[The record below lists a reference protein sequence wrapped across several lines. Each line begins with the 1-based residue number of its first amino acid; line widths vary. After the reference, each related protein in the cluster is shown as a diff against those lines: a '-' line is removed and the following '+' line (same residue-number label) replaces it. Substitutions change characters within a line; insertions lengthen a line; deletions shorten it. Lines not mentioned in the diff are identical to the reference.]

1 VSLIVCL
8 LCFIIYL
15 LYAYLFLT
23 DERLKLLA
31 QLRERAI
38 DIGDK
43 GARFLGLSS
52 QQVAQV
58 TEFATNLRQGIVA
71 LPLNDRSKELS
82 AEISSLKSDK
92 EVARLAIQRLER
104 ELAVKGSSPR
114 ESSESSIL
122 KQILDNL
129 AAENQRLKNEIGV
142 LKSVDTTKVE
152 PKADNDGDVVT
163 SSALTPLLR
172 QRAKAVLGGQDLVL
186 MPAAAEVQ
194 FISIMDEYERTSQE
208 LSLLKNSMANI
219 SSAAIHDQKCNDDNN
234 IILEST
240 NMGVDKQDNGANTS
254 LVVLSDV
261 PTQHK
266 NGGSKQNTISSSI
279 EKAMEEL
286 RHERDVISTQLR
298 QLVEDAKSSN
308 QIELVSEEVTKLTE
322 KLKSIE
328 DRLNNNNGQ
337 HDTVVGVFSSS
348 IEQQAE
354 LKSVKQSLSKTK
366 QKLSGYITDV
376 KKLQN
381 AIYTMQDSRVDSAKV
396 ECLNDIIKEKNRIID
411 ETKQKLHASK
421 QMNLKLARTHAST
434 THDPSSD
441 RSVSTNSIDRAILRV
456 ANNSNNSGHNNGL
469 SSSHNN
475 NLQQHLEEAS
485 RLIFEK
491 DHVIS
496 EQNLT
501 ITELESKVKSREQL
515 VKEAGSMRLDIS
527 TLVSQLNEAESAANG
542 IAEMKT
548 SHEKEVKSLKT
559 KLSSL
564 SKEKTFNES
573 KIKELNDTVARTKRV
588 LSVTKQG
595 RSRSEQ
601 NLKTANEETE
611 ALKLQLSKVDEQ
623 MNALRKDKT
632 DAQNEKLQ
640 ATRRARLSLTKL
652 KDLTDSTKGNA
663 KSTEELE
670 KRVMVLN
677 KTVQGLAS
685 TNSKLRG
692 ELAAHKMKN
701 RVEDDEVLQV
711 PQQQMIR
718 PSFSRERPDSTNSRA
733 NALESQV
740 QRLHRSLAQE
750 KKLALD
756 SSAMLD
762 RYQKRINS
770 LERALRDSPTTV
782 ESESIQQPNDT
793 PKDKA
798 LQEQVSTLTDEN
810 ENLKQRIKDLASTSA
825 DTNIGTQLR
834 KLKEE
839 NATLKKENERLSQV
853 DHLDF
858 FEEIEDLKYKYN
870 EAVRQINQLTS

>member
-1 VSLIVCL
+1 
-8 LCFIIYL
+8 
-15 LYAYLFLT
+15 
-23 DERLKLLA
+23 LLA

-52 QQVAQV
+52 QQVVQV

-104 ELAVKGSSPR
+104 ELAAKGSSPR
-114 ESSESSIL
+114 ESSESNIL

-142 LKSVDTTKVE
+142 SKSVGATKVE
-152 PKADNDGDVVT
+152 TKADGGNVVT
-163 SSALTPLLR
+163 SSTLTPLLR
-172 QRAKAVLGGQDLVL
+172 QRAKTVLGGQDLVP

-240 NMGVDKQDNGANTS
+240 NMGVDKQDNGTNTS

-261 PTQHK
+261 PTQLE
-266 NGGSKQNTISSSI
+266 NESSERNTISSSMN
-279 EKAMEEL
+279 KAMEEL

-298 QLVEDAKSSN
+298 QLVDDAKSSN

-328 DRLNNNNGQ
+328 DRLNNNNSQ
-337 HDTVVGVFSSS
+337 LDAAVGVFSSS
-348 IEQQAE
+348 IEQQVE

-381 AIYTMQDSRVDSAKV
+381 AIHTMQDSRVDSAKV

-421 QMNLKLARTHAST
+421 QMNLKLARTHTST
-434 THDPSSD
+434 THDRFNSD

-456 ANNSNNSGHNNGL
+456 ANNNNNSGYNNL
-469 SSSHNN
+469 SSSRNS

-496 EQNLT
+496 EQNLA
-501 ITELESKVKSREQL
+501 ITELETKVKSHEQL
-515 VKEAGSMRLDIS
+515 VKESESMRHDIS
-527 TLVSQLNEAESAANG
+527 TLVSQLNEAESAANR

-548 SHEKEVKSLKT
+548 RHEKEVKSIKT

-564 SKEKTFNES
+564 SKEKTYNEN

-595 RSRSEQ
+595 RARSEQ
-601 NLKTANEETE
+601 YLKTANEETE

-632 DAQNEKLQ
+632 DALNEKLQ

-663 KSTEELE
+663 KSNEELE

-692 ELAAHKMKN
+692 ELTAHKMKKS
-701 RVEDDEVLQV
+701 VEDDEVVLV
-711 PQQQMIR
+711 PQQQIMIR

-740 QRLHRSLAQE
+740 QRLQRSLAQE
-750 KKLALD
+750 KKLASD

-770 LERALRDSPTTV
+770 LENALRNSPTTI

-793 PKDKA
+793 QKDKE
-798 LQEQVSTLTDEN
+798 LQEQLSSLTDEN

-834 KLKEE
+834 KLKDE
-839 NATLKKENERLSQV
+839 NAALTKENERLSQI

>member
-1 VSLIVCL
+1 L
-8 LCFIIYL
+8 LCFTILYSLICTL
-15 LYAYLFLT
+15 LPT

-114 ESSESSIL
+114 ESSESNIL

-152 PKADNDGDVVT
+152 TNAADDVDIVA
-163 SSALTPLLR
+163 SSTLSPLLR
-172 QRAKAVLGGQDLVL
+172 QRAKAVLGGQDLVP

-194 FISIMDEYERTSQE
+194 FISILDEYERTSRE
-208 LSLLKNSMANI
+208 LASLKRSFTNI
-219 SSAAIHDQKCNDDNN
+219 SSTANNQKCNDDNN
-234 IILEST
+234 AILEST

-266 NGGSKQNTISSSI
+266 NGGSKQNTISSSVN
-279 EKAMEEL
+279 KAMEDL
-286 RHERDVISTQLR
+286 RHERDVISSQLR
-298 QLVEDAKSSN
+298 QLVEDAQSSN

-337 HDTVVGVFSSS
+337 HDAAVVVFSSS

-366 QKLSGYITDV
+366 QKLSSYITDV

-421 QMNLKLARTHAST
+421 QMNLKLARTHTST
-434 THDPSSD
+434 TRDPSSD
-441 RSVSTNSIDRAILRV
+441 RSISTNSIDRAILRV
-456 ANNSNNSGHNNGL
+456 ANNNNNNYGYSNGL
-469 SSSHNN
+469 SSSRNN

-515 VKEAGSMRLDIS
+515 VKEAESMRLDIS

-564 SKEKTFNES
+564 SKEKTYNES

-611 ALKLQLSKVDEQ
+611 SLKLQLSKVDEQ

-692 ELAAHKMKN
+692 ELAAHKMTKKS
-701 RVEDDEVLQV
+701 VEDDEVVQV
-711 PQQQMIR
+711 SQQQMIR

-740 QRLHRSLAQE
+740 QRLQRSLAQE
-750 KKLALD
+750 KKLASD

-770 LERALRDSPTTV
+770 LENALRDSPTTI

-793 PKDKA
+793 QKDKE
-798 LQEQVSTLTDEN
+798 LHEQLSSLTDEN

-839 NATLKKENERLSQV
+839 NATLKKENERLSQI

-870 EAVRQINQLTS
+870 EAVRQINQLTSG

>member
-1 VSLIVCL
+1 LFIVL
-8 LCFIIYL
+8 IIYPLICTL
-15 LYAYLFLT
+15 LPT

-52 QQVAQV
+52 QQVVQV

-104 ELAVKGSSPR
+104 ELAAKGSSPR
-114 ESSESSIL
+114 ESSESNIL

-142 LKSVDTTKVE
+142 LKSVGATKVE
-152 PKADNDGDVVT
+152 TKADGGNVVT
-163 SSALTPLLR
+163 SSTLTPLLR
-172 QRAKAVLGGQDLVL
+172 QRAKTVLGGQDLVS
-186 MPAAAEVQ
+186 MPVAAEIQ
-194 FISIMDEYERTSQE
+194 FISIMDEYERTSRE
-208 LSLLKNSMANI
+208 LASLKKNFTSM
-219 SSAAIHDQKCNDDNN
+219 SAATATDQKCNDDNN

-240 NMGVDKQDNGANTS
+240 NMGVDKQDNGTNTS

-261 PTQHK
+261 PTQLE
-266 NGGSKQNTISSSI
+266 NESSEQNTISSSMN
-279 EKAMEEL
+279 KAMEEL
-286 RHERDVISTQLR
+286 RHERDVISSQLR

-328 DRLNNNNGQ
+328 DRLNNNNSQ
-337 HDTVVGVFSSS
+337 HDAAVGVFSSS
-348 IEQQAE
+348 IKQQTE

-366 QKLSGYITDV
+366 QKLSSYITDV

-381 AIYTMQDSRVDSAKV
+381 AIHTMQDSRVDSAKV

-421 QMNLKLARTHAST
+421 QMNLKLARDRGKHQ
-434 THDPSSD
+434 DRFNSD

-456 ANNSNNSGHNNGL
+456 ANNNNNNSGYNNGL
-469 SSSHNN
+469 SSSRNN

-501 ITELESKVKSREQL
+501 ITELQSKVTSHEQL
-515 VKEAGSMRLDIS
+515 VKEAESMRQDIS
-527 TLVSQLNEAESAANG
+527 TLVSQLNETESAANG
-542 IAEMKT
+542 ITEMKT
-548 SHEKEVKSLKT
+548 RHEKEVKSLKT

-564 SKEKTFNES
+564 SKEKTYNES

-601 NLKTANEETE
+601 NLKTANEEAE

-692 ELAAHKMKN
+692 ELAAHKMTKKS
-701 RVEDDEVLQV
+701 VEDDEVVQV

-740 QRLHRSLAQE
+740 QRLQRSLAQE
-750 KKLALD
+750 KKLASD

-770 LERALRDSPTTV
+770 LENALRNSPTTI

-793 PKDKA
+793 QKDKE
-798 LQEQVSTLTDEN
+798 LQEQLSSLTDEN

-834 KLKEE
+834 KLKDE
-839 NATLKKENERLSQV
+839 NAALTKENERLSQI

>member
-1 VSLIVCL
+1 MLTHLYSLICISL
-8 LCFIIYL
+8 P
-15 LYAYLFLT
+15 T

-43 GARFLGLSS
+43 GARFLGLTS

-71 LPLNDRSKELS
+71 LPLDDRSKELS

-104 ELAVKGSSPR
+104 ELAAKGSSPR
-114 ESSESSIL
+114 ECSESNIL

-129 AAENQRLKNEIGV
+129 AAENQRLKNEISV
-142 LKSVDTTKVE
+142 LKSVDTSTKE
-152 PKADNDGDVVT
+152 ETKADNSDIVV
-163 SSALTPLLR
+163 SSTLTPLIR
-172 QRAKAVLGGQDLVL
+172 QRAKAVLGGQDLVP

-208 LSLLKNSMANI
+208 LSLLKKSMTDMSAPANVRKF
-219 SSAAIHDQKCNDDNN
+219 DDDNN
-234 IILEST
+234 AILEST
-240 NMGVDKQDNGANTS
+240 NIGVDKQDSGTNTS

-261 PTQHK
+261 PTQLE
-266 NGGSKQNTISSSI
+266 NESSERNTISSSMN
-279 EKAMEEL
+279 KAMEEL
-286 RHERDVISTQLR
+286 RHERDVISSQLR

-328 DRLNNNNGQ
+328 DRLDNNNIQ
-337 HDTVVGVFSSS
+337 HDAVVGVFSSS
-348 IEQQAE
+348 REQQVE
-354 LKSVKQSLSKTK
+354 LQCVKQSLSKTK

-381 AIYTMQDSRVDSAKV
+381 AIHTMQDSRVDSAKV

-421 QMNLKLARTHAST
+421 QMNLKLARDRGDHQ
-434 THDPSSD
+434 DRFNSD

-456 ANNSNNSGHNNGL
+456 ANNNSGYNNGL
-469 SSSHNN
+469 SSSRNN
-475 NLQQHLEEAS
+475 NLHQHLEEAS

-496 EQNLT
+496 EQNLA
-501 ITELESKVKSREQL
+501 ITELENKVKTHEQL
-515 VKEAGSMRLDIS
+515 VKESESMRLDIS

-542 IAEMKT
+542 ITEMKT
-548 SHEKEVKSLKT
+548 RHEKEVKSLKT

-564 SKEKTFNES
+564 SKEKTYNEN

-595 RSRSEQ
+595 RARSEQ
-601 NLKTANEETE
+601 NLKTANEEAE

-640 ATRRARLSLTKL
+640 ATRRARMSLTKL

-663 KSTEELE
+663 KTTEELE

-692 ELAAHKMKN
+692 ELAAQKMKN
-701 RVEDDEVLQV
+701 RVEDNEVVQV
-711 PQQQMIR
+711 PQQQMMIR
-718 PSFSRERPDSTNSRA
+718 PSFSRERPDTTNSRA

-740 QRLHRSLAQE
+740 QRLQRSLAQE
-750 KKLALD
+750 KKLASD
-756 SSAMLD
+756 SSVMLE

-770 LERALRDSPTTV
+770 LEKALRDSPTTV
-782 ESESIQQPNDT
+782 ESQGTQQPTDT
-793 PKDKA
+793 QKDKE
-798 LQEQVSTLTDEN
+798 LKEQVSTLADEN
-810 ENLKQRIKDLASTSA
+810 ENLKQRIEDLASTSA

-839 NATLKKENERLSQV
+839 NATLKKENERLSQI

-870 EAVRQINQLTS
+870 EAVRQINQLTSGP